1 MTIIQR
7 WANDNLTDSESFKSE
22 IKTTR
27 NTPADGNA
35 KDVEIIL
42 ETLEMPLINCE
53 VNLILPW
60 SSTCVIANSTG
71 SGRFA
76 ITDTKLYIP
85 VVTLLTQ
92 YTLCSSCNFINSRSS
107 KISSSIKL

>member
-1 MTIIQR
+1 
-7 WANDNLTDSESFKSE
+7 
-22 IKTTR
+22 
-27 NTPADGNA
+27 
-35 KDVEIIL
+35 
-42 ETLEMPLINCE
+42 MPLINCE

-85 VVTLLTQ
+85 VVTLLTL